1 MVVSILKTQLMIL
14 IIIIIG
20 FCVTKAGLLSQ
31 KTRSDITDLVLYII
45 LPCNI
50 FSAFHKG
57 VSPEVLRQSIVVLI
71 AAFGMQLIYMILN
84 RILYNRIPQ
93 ERRIVL
99 QYATITNNAGFMGLP
114 VIESV
119 FGQTGLLYGA
129 IVLIPLRIFMWTAGL
144 SLFTKADKKQRIKI
158 VATHPCIWAV
168 LLGFAYLFVPFELP
182 VFISDMFS
190 FIGGSVTLLTMLIV
204 GSILSEVNPKDVID
218 KDCFFYS
225 FIRLIAIPAV
235 LYCALTLLRIDHLA
249 TGVIVLSSA
258 MPAAVMTAMLADKY
272 GKDSAFASK
281 TVFVSTIISMVTL
294 PIIAVLLTQGVR

>member
-1 MVVSILKTQLMIL
+1 MIL

-235 LYCALTLLRIDHLA
+235 LYGALTLLRIDHLA

-272 GKDSAFASK
+272 GRDSAFASK